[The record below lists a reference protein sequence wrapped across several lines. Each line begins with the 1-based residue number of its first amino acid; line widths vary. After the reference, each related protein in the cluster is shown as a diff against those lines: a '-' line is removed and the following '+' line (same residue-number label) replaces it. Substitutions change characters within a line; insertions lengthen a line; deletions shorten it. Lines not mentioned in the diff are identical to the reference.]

1 MPNTAFDATRHF
13 RSRRVQQTLWLELVH
28 PPVNFL
34 TVDIL
39 AELYDIIQAANRD
52 DSLRVVVLTGGI
64 ENRYIFHFS
73 IPEIQ
78 QAARNAG
85 ELKLTRIA
93 RSALLAPL
101 LRVLLALTIAGMRRF
116 TAFER
121 FVLGLTRKFRRS
133 MPTNYLLL
141 QMHAT
146 YNAIETCRKI
156 TIAAMNGNCNG
167 GGTEMAACF
176 DFRFMVGDRDFVI
189 GQPEVMIGIVPG
201 GGGTQRVSRLIG
213 RARALEL
220 MLTCDMW
227 SAQQAKAAGLITD
240 HFPAAAFVESVQA
253 FADRMSTRSAV
264 AAVET
269 RRAVHEGMDRGL
281 SGGLAEEAIATLRCL
296 GSPATEA
303 ALAEYTEIL
312 RESIDARPDDPA
324 PATEVFETVN
334 SPRVTRYFT
343 GPGGA
348 R

>member
-1 MPNTAFDATRHF
+1 MPNTTSDASRHF

-34 TVDIL
+34 TIDIL
-39 AELYDIIQAANRD
+39 AELYDILQAANRD
-52 DSLRVVVLTGGI
+52 DSLRVVVLTGGL
-64 ENRYIFHFS
+64 EGHYIFHFS

-101 LRVLLALTIAGMRRF
+101 LRALLTLTIAGMRRF

-121 FVLGLTRKFRRS
+121 TVLGLTRKFRRS
-133 MPTNYLLL
+133 MPTNYMLL

-146 YNAIETCRKI
+146 YNAIETCRKV
-156 TIAAMNGNCNG
+156 TIAAMNGSCNG

-176 DFRFMVGDRDFVI
+176 DFRFMIDDRDFVI
-189 GQPEVMIGIVPG
+189 GQPEVMVGIVAG

-213 RARALEL
+213 KARALEL

-227 SAQQAKAAGLITD
+227 SAQQAKAAGLVTD
-240 HFPAAAFVESVQA
+240 HFPAAAFVASVQA
-253 FADRMSTRSAV
+253 FADRMSTRSAI

-269 RRAVHEGMDRGL
+269 RRAVQEGMERGL

-296 GSPATEA
+296 GSPATVA
-303 ALAEYTEIL
+303 ALSEYADIL
-312 RESIDARPDDPA
+312 RESIEDRPEEPV
-324 PATEVFETVN
+324 PVSEVSEIVK
-334 SPRVTRYFT
+334 SPRVTRHFT
-343 GPGGA
+343 GPAGA